1 MTRFTL
7 FIYFT
12 LNYTIAFSQNRLV
25 SPNSEAEDRI
35 IGMDISNFDSYRQNR
50 QTPEFI
56 GGLRKIENFDTSFNQ
71 FQFPFFAWNNPEFS
85 GYRKTRFISKKFI
98 NILFGNNFL
107 QNPNRFYVWKNGHYN
122 DYFTI
127 NPIIDGAFG
136 PAKFGFEQNLLNG
149 RGVEILGQMGN
160 DLAFYSRAMDYQA
173 LFPKYILDYSNFKRN
188 NLPGIGMATIN
199 FLGYTD
205 YFNAVGYMDAK
216 IFERRD
222 ENDKIRYNIR
232 ATFGYD
238 QQQIGIGYRSLILS
252 DFAPPSLFLSVKYKL
267 GPFEYQ
273 NLFKELIKD
282 MSIDSSRTFNK
293 KYLAIHR
300 GTLKFEKI
308 GLELGFSE
316 MIVQTR
322 PNNGFDLNYLNPIIF
337 YRSVERDLGSPDNA
351 MVAFDA
357 RFNRKKFSCY
367 GQFVIDEFNTRDIFT
382 NPNSAYNKFGS
393 QIGLYYQ
400 IGRKYWNSGYMN
412 FEYNQVRP
420 YMYSHYSG
428 NHYTNRLQSLAHPLE
443 SNFREFVYR
452 LYLVPKSYP
461 RWAIKLTSLLS
472 WKGFDIGGGNYGGN
486 ILKNYATAIDV
497 KNAPILQGALQRRF
511 QLLTTISYYLQPNA
525 KLELIYQFYKF
536 TGFQAIT
543 NQNLS
548 ISFKLNFGGNRES
561 VLF

>member
-1 MTRFTL
+1 MVLSGQYRF
-7 FIYFT
+7 I
-12 LNYTIAFSQNRLV
+12 
-25 SPNSEAEDRI
+25 PPHSEGEDRI
-35 IGMDISNFDSYRQNR
+35 IAFDARLLDGFRQNR
-50 QTPEFI
+50 QTPELLNN
-56 GGLRKIENFDTSFNQ
+56 LREFENFDTTFSNKA
-71 FQFPFFAWNNPEFS
+71 FPFFNWNNPEFG
-85 GYRKTRFISKKFI
+85 GYRKTKFT
-98 NILFGNNFL
+98 GNKRLCKIMGKQGL
-107 QNPNRFYVWKNGHYN
+107 QNPNRFYVWKHSHYN

-136 PAKFGFEQNLLNG
+136 PAKFGLEKNLLNG

-173 LFPKYILDYSNFKRN
+173 LFPKYLLDYSNTKQN
-188 NLPGIGMATIN
+188 NFPGLGMASSN

-205 YFNAVGYMDAK
+205 YFSAVGYMDAK

-222 ENDKIRYNIR
+222 ENDRIRYNIR
-232 ATFGYD
+232 ATLGYD

-282 MSIDSSRTFNK
+282 MSIDSSLTFNK

-316 MIVQTR
+316 MIVQSR
-322 PNNGFDLNYLNPIIF
+322 PNNGIDLNYLNPIIF

-357 RFNRKKFSCY
+357 RLNKKKFSFY
-367 GQFVIDEFNTRDIFT
+367 GQFVIDEFHTQAIFS
-382 NPNSAYNKFGS
+382 NPNSAFNKFGS
-393 QIGLYYQ
+393 QVGLYYQ
-400 IGRKYWNSGYMN
+400 VGRKYWNGGYMN

-443 SNFREFVYR
+443 SNFRELVYR

-461 RWAIKLTSLLS
+461 RWAIKLTSLVS

-497 KNAPILQGALQRRF
+497 KNSPILQGDLQRRF

-536 TGFQAIT
+536 TGFQAST

-548 ISFKLNFGGNRES
+548 ISFKLNFGGNRET

>member
-1 MTRFTL
+1 VGLLGQYRS
-7 FIYFT
+7 I
-12 LNYTIAFSQNRLV
+12 
-25 SPNSEAEDRI
+25 PPHSEAEDRI
-35 IGMDISNFDSYRQNR
+35 IAFDAQLLDGFRQNR
-50 QTPEFI
+50 QAPEFLNN
-56 GGLRKIENFDTSFNQ
+56 LREFENFDTTFSNKA
-71 FQFPFFAWNNPEFS
+71 FPFFNWNNPEFA
-85 GYRKTRFISKKFI
+85 GYRKTKFTGNKRIS
-98 NILFGNNFL
+98 NIMGKRGL

-267 GPFEYQ
+267 GPFEYL

-300 GTLKFEKI
+300 GTLNFEKI

-367 GQFVIDEFNTRDIFT
+367 I
-382 NPNSAYNKFGS
+382 
-393 QIGLYYQ
+393 
-400 IGRKYWNSGYMN
+400 
-412 FEYNQVRP
+412 
-420 YMYSHYSG
+420 
-428 NHYTNRLQSLAHPLE
+428 
-443 SNFREFVYR
+443 
-452 LYLVPKSYP
+452 
-461 RWAIKLTSLLS
+461 
-472 WKGFDIGGGNYGGN
+472 
-486 ILKNYATAIDV
+486 ILPSCWTKV
-497 KNAPILQGALQRRF
+497 
-511 QLLTTISYYLQPNA
+511 
-525 KLELIYQFYKF
+525 
-536 TGFQAIT
+536 
-543 NQNLS
+543 
-548 ISFKLNFGGNRES
+548 
-561 VLF
+561 